1 MFPGQSWVMTLFPV
15 PSRFAGLLL
24 AAVGLV
30 FAVPSVKSAETP
42 KLTPEQ
48 ERSLDNVRKGFGKA
62 KKLQAEVERQLLL
75 VPEANRVGTAHALAE
90 FTAAKW
96 PDDAPESLGRLVQ
109 LLPAHAV
116 TLMSAA
122 IKAAPKA
129 ARPLAAAAMSA
140 APASTVVL
148 ASAAVQINPS
158 ESHGIFE
165 AASWRVPKE
174 LKPQLEQLKAS
185 LPTIAPANPAKK
197 VVPLERPPSFQ

>member
-129 ARPLAAAAMSA
+129 ARPLASAAMEAVPSQ
-140 APASTVVL
+140 TVTL
-148 ASAAVQINPS
+148 AGAAVQVVPAQTP
-158 ESHGIFE
+158 GILD

-174 LKPQLEQLKAS
+174 LKSKLDELRAA
-185 LPTIAPANPAKK
+185 LPVAAEAPPKIRKQDNP
-197 VVPLERPPSFQ
+197 LSR

>member
-1 MFPGQSWVMTLFPV
+1 MHIFPLPARS
-15 PSRFAGLLL
+15 AGLLL
-24 AAVGLV
+24 AAVCLII
-30 FAVPSVKSAETP
+30 AAPISESAESS

-48 ERSLDNVRKGFGKA
+48 ERALDGARKGFGKA
-62 KKLQAEVERQLLL
+62 KKLQAEVERQLML
-75 VPEANRVGTAHALAE
+75 VPEANRVGVALALAE

-96 PDDAPESLGRLVQ
+96 PDDAPDSLGRLVQ

-116 TLMSAA
+116 SLMSAA

-158 ESHGIFE
+158 ESHGILE

-197 VVPLERPPSFQ
+197 VVPLERPPSRQ